1 MGRCA
6 SHAGPFS
13 IEGVVAQVLKAERAG
28 RAVYALFDRIQP
40 ITNACPPFLSLDSVS
55 RYLLRSTRLTTP
67 TPSPFTAAPLQ
78 CGRFRLSFDR
88 PLVMGILNVTP
99 DSFSDGGRFL
109 SRDAALVRAEQ
120 MLADG
125 ADMIDIGGESTRP
138 GAPPVPL
145 DEELERVVPIV
156 EALRAVQVPISV
168 DTYKPA
174 VMRAALDAG
183 ADMINDIWGLRR
195 EGALDAVKD
204 SNCGLCVMHMLG
216 EPQTMQVHEPVYE
229 DVVAD
234 VRAFF
239 EERMAA
245 LGRAGIDTSRVSLDP
260 GYGFGKTVE
269 HNYAL
274 LAHLRSTLPAG
285 TNIPVLAGMSR
296 KSMLGAVTGRGA
308 GERLAASV
316 AGAVCAAERGAA
328 IIRVH
333 DVAETVDALKVWQAT
348 RDAARAG
355 HH

>member
-1 MGRCA
+1 M
-6 SHAGPFS
+6 
-13 IEGVVAQVLKAERAG
+13 
-28 RAVYALFDRIQP
+28 
-40 ITNACPPFLSLDSVS
+40 
-55 RYLLRSTRLTTP
+55 LT
-67 TPSPFTAAPLQ
+67 FE
-78 CGRFRLSFDR
+78 R

-109 SRDAALVRAEQ
+109 SRDAALARARK

-156 EALRAVQVPISV
+156 EALRDVQVPLSV

-183 ADMINDIWGLRR
+183 ADMINDIWGLRQ

-216 EPQTMQVHEPVYE
+216 EPRTMQLHEPFYE
-229 DVVAD
+229 DVVAE

-239 EERMAA
+239 EERIAA
-245 LGRAGIDTSRVSLDP
+245 LEQAGVSAARVSLDP

-274 LAHLRSTLPAG
+274 LAHLRSIRPAG
-285 TNIPVLAGMSR
+285 TNYPMLAGMSR

-308 GERLAASV
+308 GERLAASI
-316 AGAVCAAERGAA
+316 AAAVCAAERGAA

-333 DVAETVDALKVWQAT
+333 DVAETVDALKVWLAT
-348 RDAARAG
+348 KNAALDG
-355 HH
+355 YH